1 MSNKN
6 QIESF
11 IEDFSHYSLNGN
23 IDALSLM
30 LHEQSVFVA
39 PDLKTKIK
47 TRKHCLRT
55 IKDYSEQAKTHVYD
69 IINIDIF
76 IWGKSANVML
86 DYYVEY
92 ELNNTYY
99 KENGVESW
107 ILVNENDQ
115 WLMAWRALIKNR
127 RIS

>member
-1 MSNKN
+1 MNEKQ

-23 IDALSLM
+23 IDALKLM
-30 LHEQSVFVA
+30 LHEETVFVA

-47 TRKHCLRT
+47 GRKHCLRT

-69 IINIDIF
+69 ITNKDIF
-76 IWGKSANVML
+76 TWGETANVML

-92 ELNNTYY
+92 ELDNTFY
-99 KENGVESW
+99 KESGVESW
-107 ILVNENDQ
+107 ILVYQNEQ
-115 WLMAWRALIKNR
+115 WLMTWRALIKNR
-127 RIS
+127 RFS